1 MKITKLE
8 HSGIA
13 FEQSGKTLLCDPVE
27 IQAKL
32 PVFNNVVAI
41 IITHEHGDHFQP
53 EVVAR
58 ILSQNPNAQIF
69 TTADNSENLPQATIA
84 SAGDEFT
91 IENFR
96 LKFFGKDHA
105 PILDGQVPCQ
115 NLGVVID
122 DQIVNPSDSFD
133 SPNLP
138 SPEVLFVAL
147 SAPWCK
153 IQEILNY
160 IATIKPQK
168 VIPIHD
174 AVLSDFG
181 KQVNNNW
188 IQNFCEE
195 SNIEFHALSL
205 GQHLETTQG

>member
-13 FEQSGKTLLCDPVE
+13 FEKSGETLLCDPVE

-69 TTADNSENLPQATIA
+69 TTADNSENFPQATIA
-84 SAGDEFT
+84 SSGDEFT
-91 IENFR
+91 VGNFR
-96 LKFFGKDHA
+96 LKFFGK
-105 PILDGQVPCQ
+105 
-115 NLGVVID
+115 
-122 DQIVNPSDSFD
+122 
-133 SPNLP
+133 
-138 SPEVLFVAL
+138 E
-147 SAPWCK
+147 
-153 IQEILNY
+153 
-160 IATIKPQK
+160 
-168 VIPIHD
+168 HD

-188 IQNFCEE
+188 LQNFCEK